1 MMSSDRSLF
10 LNSVEVEDG
19 LRKFQ
24 SGELKPDEEEWRCI
38 LPKEAQES
46 LDRPEVLR
54 QSVIF
59 EVIKAERDYV
69 RDLRLI
75 RDVFIDP
82 MVNTHTLPPNR
93 MEGFI
98 REVFYNVDEIL
109 AHHQR
114 LLDALF
120 ERQREQHPL
129 IQSIADVILEG

>member
-1 MMSSDRSLF
+1 M
-10 LNSVEVEDG
+10 EDG

-24 SGELKPDEEEWRCI
+24 AGELKPGEEEWHCI
-38 LPKEAQES
+38 IPKEARES
-46 LDRPEVLR
+46 LDKHEVQR

-59 EVIKAERDYV
+59 EVIKSERDYV
-69 RDLRLI
+69 QDLQLI

-82 MVNTHTLPPNR
+82 MVNTFPLPPTR

-98 REVFYNVDEIL
+98 HEVFYNVDTIL

-114 LLDALF
+114 LLDGLF

-129 IQSIADVILEG
+129 IQSIADVVLEG